1 MLCDRKGPI
10 IKPTQLWVLLIT
22 VLSLLVL
29 VGCEQEGRKRPF
41 GYLKIGAAKEYLKPE
56 TYLPE
61 MRLLVRYDEA
71 TGFSVMSTMCT
82 HDLSPLTLTRNSTG
96 EEIFVSQYS
105 ESKYRKDGS
114 VLNGPAMSPL
124 PFYKV
129 ELKEGSYGGP
139 ADTLYVAVGSEVP
152 ASWRL
157 PVR

>member
-1 MLCDRKGPI
+1 MFSNRKGPTT
-10 IKPTQLWVLLIT
+10 KLYRLWLLLIT
-22 VLSLLVL
+22 TLSLVAL
-29 VGCEQEGRKRPF
+29 VGCEQSVRKRPF
-41 GYLKIGAAKEYLKPE
+41 GYLKIGSVKEYLKSE

-71 TGFSVMSTMCT
+71 TGLSVMSTMCT

-96 EEIFVSQYS
+96 EEIFTSQYS
-105 ESKYRKDGS
+105 ESQYRKDGS
-114 VLNGPAMSPL
+114 VLNGPAVSPL
-124 PFYKV
+124 PFFKI

-157 PVR
+157 VVR